1 MNSEFQQLWR
11 KIGSYGI
18 MILSTCAENRVTS
31 RAMSVVVIDGK
42 FYCQTDERYLKCKQI
57 KANPN
62 VALSV
67 NNFSI
72 EGRCHIMGKPF
83 ENDFF
88 INAMKEHYPD
98 AVSRWSELP
107 AEVLL
112 EITPRLVSA
121 WIYEENK
128 PYIERWDF
136 ENQRYTKE
144 EQK

>member
-31 RAMSVVVIDGK
+31 RAMSVVVVDGK
-42 FYCQTDERYLKCKQI
+42 FYCQTDERYLKCQQI
-57 KANPN
+57 KTNPN
-62 VALSV
+62 VALCV
-67 NNFSI
+67 NNFSV
-72 EGRCHIMGKPF
+72 EGECRIIGKPF

-88 INAMKEHYPD
+88 INAMNEHFPD

-107 AEVLL
+107 TECVL
-112 EITPRLVSA
+112 EIMPKLVSA
-121 WIYEENK
+121 WIYENNI

-136 ENQRYTKE
+136 ENKCHTKE
-144 EQK
+144 EQI